1 MLSQLQLYA
10 GQTRIPS
17 NMDASNVAAFIASV
31 LGSIGLLIA
40 GLRYIIK
47 LENLPL
53 ISRLDKLESTL
64 EIALAE
70 RIKSGTKK
78 TRR

>member
-1 MLSQLQLYA
+1 
-10 GQTRIPS
+10 
-17 NMDASNVAAFIASV
+17 MDANSIAAFIASV

-64 EIALAE
+64 EMALREKVTSAN
-70 RIKSGTKK
+70 KK
-78 TRR
+78 ARR

>member
-1 MLSQLQLYA
+1 
-10 GQTRIPS
+10 
-17 NMDASNVAAFIASV
+17 MDANSIAGLIAST

-64 EIALAE
+64 EMALREKVTSAN
-70 RIKSGTKK
+70 KK
-78 TRR
+78 ARR

>member
-1 MLSQLQLYA
+1 MQP
-10 GQTRIPS
+10 GDI
-17 NMDASNVAAFIASV
+17 AAFIASV

-64 EIALAE
+64 EAALAD
-70 RIKSGTKK
+70 RITSATKK
-78 TRR
+78 ARR

>member
-1 MLSQLQLYA
+1 MEVNDL
-10 GQTRIPS
+10 
-17 NMDASNVAAFIASV
+17 AATIASV

-47 LENLPL
+47 LENTPILL
-53 ISRLDKLESTL
+53 RLEKMESQLELALERKLNAQSK
-64 EIALAE
+64 A
-70 RIKSGTKK
+70 K

>member
-1 MLSQLQLYA
+1 
-10 GQTRIPS
+10 
-17 NMDASNVAAFIASV
+17 MDANSVAAFVASV

-64 EIALAE
+64 EVALRE
-70 RIKSGTKK
+70 RVASGTKK

>member
-1 MLSQLQLYA
+1 MP
-10 GQTRIPS
+10 TE
-17 NMDASNVAAFIASV
+17 VAAFIASV

-64 EIALAE
+64 ETALRE
-70 RIKSGTKK
+70 RVVSASKK
-78 TRR
+78 ARR

>member
-1 MLSQLQLYA
+1 MPTEVA
-10 GQTRIPS
+10 G
-17 NMDASNVAAFIASV
+17 FIASV

-64 EIALAE
+64 ELALKE
-70 RIKSGTKK
+70 RVASANKK

>member
-1 MLSQLQLYA
+1 MAA
-10 GQTRIPS
+10 GDI
-17 NMDASNVAAFIASV
+17 AAFIASV

-47 LENLPL
+47 LENLP
-53 ISRLDKLESTL
+53 IVSRLDKMESQLEL
-64 EIALAE
+64 ALS
-70 RIKSGTKK
+70 KKVGSYGNKK